1 MVIMLINQYMSFNN
15 FVFNHFTVPKNVKTL
30 QKTKQETFEEIA
42 LNPVNQLMME
52 SEIKKLKP

>member
-1 MVIMLINQYMSFNN
+1 MLINQYMSFNN